1 MSTIDSLTSYESVA
15 NQQTTYGGSELGQ
28 EAFLTLLVTQLQH
41 QDPLEPQK
49 NEEFVAQLA
58 QFSSLE
64 QLTSANTSLESLYM
78 AMASMNNASMTQL
91 LGQQVR
97 AYGDTFSFDGESAV
111 PLTIDASH
119 QMEGATLT
127 VMDETG
133 RVVYTEELGPMEAG
147 EAELSWD
154 GSTIS
159 GGTADAGVYSFAV
172 SPRGETPEDF
182 ELLTMVTGTIDGM
195 SFETGTPVP
204 SMGGAEIDLSD
215 IIEVFTPDRE
225 SDAEA
230 DEDEQ
235 Q

>member
-1 MSTIDSLTSYESVA
+1 MSTIDSLTTYESVA
-15 NQQTTYGGSELGQ
+15 SQQPTYGGTELGQ
-28 EAFLTLLVTQLQH
+28 EAFLTLLVTQLQN
-41 QDPLEPQK
+41 QDPLDPQK

-64 QLTSANTSLESLYM
+64 QLTSANTSLESLYL

-97 AYGDTFSFDGESAV
+97 AYGDTFSFDGETSV
-111 PLTIDASH
+111 PLTIDSSH
-119 QMEGATLT
+119 ALEGATLT
-127 VMDETG
+127 VMDDTG
-133 RVVYTEELGPMEAG
+133 RIIYSEELGPMEAG
-147 EAELSWD
+147 ETDLSWD

-159 GGTADAGVYSFAV
+159 GGTAEEGVYSFAV
-172 SPRGETPEDF
+172 TPRGTTPEDF
-182 ELLTMVTGTIDGM
+182 ELLTIVTGVIDGM

-204 SMGGAEIDLSD
+204 SMGGAEIDLSA
-215 IIEVFTPDRE
+215 ILEVFTPD
-225 SDAEA
+225 S